1 MSLSS
6 SKLSVNINQLVVL
19 ASYSSILKILDS
31 ENSNDNVAINSEL
44 VLIGLPL

>member
-6 SKLSVNINQLVVL
+6 SKYNVNINQLVVL

-31 ENSNDNVAINSEL
+31 ENRNDNVTINSEL
-44 VLIGLPL
+44 VLIGLPF

>member
-6 SKLSVNINQLVVL
+6 SKLSVNIIQLVVL

-31 ENSNDNVAINSEL
+31 ENRNDNVTINSEL
-44 VLIGLPL
+44 VLIGLPF